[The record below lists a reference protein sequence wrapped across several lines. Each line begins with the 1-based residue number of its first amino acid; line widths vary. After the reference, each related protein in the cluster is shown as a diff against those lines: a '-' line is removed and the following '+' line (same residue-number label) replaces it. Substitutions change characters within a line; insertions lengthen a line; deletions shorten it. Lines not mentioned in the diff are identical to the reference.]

1 MKNLFTPARLAAY
14 ISFILSALL
23 LGLVLMADHAGP
35 AGWIWIAGAAVLFWA
50 VSFVILLF
58 SINTFIYNKIKP
70 VYKTIGQSVEN
81 KATLAKNPVEKD
93 MIRRVNHDVQDWADN
108 KKSEIETLK
117 QQEKFRKEFIGNLSH
132 ELKTPIFN
140 IQGYVLT
147 LLDGGLQDKSINKKY
162 LERTEKSINRLISI
176 IQDLEAISR
185 LESGELDLAYEK
197 FNIVQLAEDV
207 IEMTEMTAK
216 KKSISIVMAKKMQG
230 KEIMVYADK
239 KRIFHVLANLVSNSI
254 NYGTKNGKTTIA
266 HDEMGDT
273 VLIEVSDNGIG
284 IADQHIPR
292 LFERFY
298 RVDKGRSREQGGTG
312 LGLAIVKHILEA
324 HNQQINV
331 RSKLGQGSSFTFT
344 LLRAL

>member
-1 MKNLFTPARLAAY
+1 MKNLFTPARLATY
-14 ISFILSALL
+14 ISLIITGLAFGLYTLLDFFPGFSPFWLILVFA
-23 LGLVLMADHAGP
+23 
-35 AGWIWIAGAAVLFWA
+35 LFWA
-50 VSFVILLF
+50 FSFSILLF
-58 SINTFIYNKIKP
+58 SINTFVYNKIRP
-70 VYKTIGQSVEN
+70 IYKTIQQSMHTGGQK
-81 KATLAKNPVEKD
+81 KAQVQRD
-93 MIRRVNHDVQDWADN
+93 MISRVNNDVQDWAAN
-108 KKSEIETLK
+108 KKNEIEMLR

-185 LESGELDLAYEK
+185 LESGELDLEYEK
-197 FNIVQLAEDV
+197 FDVGQLVEDV
-207 IEMTEMTAK
+207 FEMTEMSAK
-216 KKSISIVMAKKMQG
+216 KKNIRLEMTKKMQG

-254 NYGTKNGKTTIA
+254 NYGIKKGTTIIDY
-266 HDEMGDT
+266 DEMGDNI
-273 VLIEVSDNGIG
+273 LIEVSDNGIG
-284 IADQHIPR
+284 IAEQHMPR

-324 HNQQINV
+324 HNQNINV
-331 RSKLGQGSSFTFT
+331 RSKLGQGSAFTFT